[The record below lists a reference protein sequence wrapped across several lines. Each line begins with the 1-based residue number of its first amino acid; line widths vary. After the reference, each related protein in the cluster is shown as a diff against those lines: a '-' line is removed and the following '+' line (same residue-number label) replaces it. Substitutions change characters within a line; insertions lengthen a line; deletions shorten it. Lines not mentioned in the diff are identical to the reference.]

1 MVICLKI
8 EERKQM
14 IEDKMIVIQ
23 KVVEEELIGEKHLN
37 KYLRKNKFNIKK
49 DILKR
54 CLFLLHILATST
66 SIATT
71 AATN

>member
-1 MVICLKI
+1 MIVDKMVICLKI

-49 DILKR
+49 
-54 CLFLLHILATST
+54 TS
-66 SIATT
+66 
-71 AATN
+71 

>member
-1 MVICLKI
+1 MIVDKNGNMF
-8 EERKQM
+8 EDRRKKKQM

-49 DILKR
+49 
-54 CLFLLHILATST
+54 TS
-66 SIATT
+66 
-71 AATN
+71 